1 MNVVILNWR
10 DIKNPLSGGAEI
22 LTHEIA
28 KYLIGK
34 KHTVTIFSSLF
45 PNCKKM
51 ETIDGV
57 KIIRDG
63 KPDLR
68 SLFNS
73 VHYKAY
79 KYYKDK
85 KFGVVDIFVDEVHG
99 VPFFTP
105 LYIKEKKIALI
116 CEKAGSLWDFA
127 LPFPLNHVG
136 RLTERVYPLLYK
148 NIPIVTIS
156 QSSKDEL
163 SSMFPKEHVK
173 IIYPGSSSKV
183 LNLPVQKD
191 NNMKLVFI
199 ARLLKTKGIEDVI
212 DAVKIIKDRK
222 IEVKLH
228 VIGRGTSEYTKQ
240 IHEKI
245 LHLNLLENVVLHGY
259 ISEKE
264 KNKVIDD
271 CHFLV
276 APSQKEGWG
285 LTVHEVGAR
294 GVPAIS
300 YTVPGLKEVV
310 VDGINGRLTKGNT
323 PRELADLCVEVFNN
337 KQLYKKLQKGAIEQR
352 KKYTWN
358 NTGDEFLKIIYDK

>member
-10 DIKNPLSGGAEI
+10 DLKNPLSGGAEI

-28 KYLIGK
+28 KYLVSK

-45 PNCKKM
+45 PNCKKT

-68 SLFNS
+68 SVLNS

-85 KFGVVDIFVDEVHG
+85 KFGRVDVFVDEVHG

-116 CEKAGSLWDFA
+116 CEKAGSLWDSA
-127 LPFPLNHVG
+127 LPFPLNYAG
-136 RLTERVYPLLYK
+136 RLTERIYPLLYK
-148 NIPIVTIS
+148 KMIILTIS

-163 SSMFPKEHVK
+163 SSLFPKEHIK

-183 LNLPVQKD
+183 LDHPVQKN

-199 ARLLKTKGIEDVI
+199 ARLLKTKGIEDII
-212 DAVKIIKDRK
+212 DATFACKIKRK
-222 IEVKLH
+222 EIEN
-228 VIGRGTSEYTKQ
+228 I
-240 IHEKI
+240 
-245 LHLNLLENVVLHGY
+245 
-259 ISEKE
+259 
-264 KNKVIDD
+264 
-271 CHFLV
+271 
-276 APSQKEGWG
+276 
-285 LTVHEVGAR
+285 
-294 GVPAIS
+294 
-300 YTVPGLKEVV
+300 
-310 VDGINGRLTKGNT
+310 
-323 PRELADLCVEVFNN
+323 
-337 KQLYKKLQKGAIEQR
+337 
-352 KKYTWN
+352 
-358 NTGDEFLKIIYDK
+358 